1 MMPFQ
6 LQTVFL
12 IRAGER
18 IDIMSVKT
26 NIPRKEIVERLR
38 EQYPAGTRV
47 ELLQM
52 DDPQAPSPGTQ
63 GTVIGVDDIA
73 NIMVQWDNGC
83 GLSLAYGEDR
93 CRKL

>member
-52 DDPQAPSPGTQ
+52 DDPQATPIRTQ

-73 NIMVQWDNGC
+73 NIMVQWDNGS
-83 GLSLAYGEDR
+83 GLNLVYGEDR
-93 CRKL
+93 YRKV